1 MKKIY
6 SKPEA
11 LVVNIKT
18 TNNILLGSQIDV
30 YSETVQ
36 DGLSREATFS
46 DDLFDTGDVLDT
58 DAMLNQNAF

>member
-18 TNNILLGSQIDV
+18 TNNILLGSQLDIFN
-30 YSETVQ
+30 ETV
-36 DGLSREATFS
+36 DAGLSREADFS
-46 DDLFDTGDVLDT
+46 DEIIDLDEFTEE
-58 DAMLNQNAF
+58 